1 MELRSKGT
9 ALGIP
14 SPAGCSEY
22 SGLCSEVGPGFCPE
36 YVRKAGSG
44 IAADQTN
51 AMLAVVRSS
60 YSHRTRCRWA
70 SAGALFGEV
79 VFSGAV
85 GGVTTPP
92 RCESRTQRLLWP
104 QTAEFCTAPGI
115 CFTSVFSD
123 AEGGKAVDS
132 RLSTLLFQIQ
142 SRRKSDAEQRQ
153 KYRRSPS
160 SADTC
165 KPVFS
170 MSLDICAIR
179 NALRFSP
186 FATPATHNFY
196 KAPS

>member
-1 MELRSKGT
+1 MCAEGGQRHCRRPDKRDAGRRPSGRR
-9 ALGIP
+9 IP
-14 SPAGCSEY
+14 RLPA
-22 SGLCSEVGPGFCPE
+22 SGKARPLC
-36 YVRKAGSG
+36 
-44 IAADQTN
+44 
-51 AMLAVVRSS
+51 RSS

-142 SRRKSDAEQRQ
+142 SRRESDAKQRQ
-153 KYRRSPS
+153 KCKRSPS
-160 SADTC
+160 SAVAC

-170 MSLDICAIR
+170 MSLDIRAICHT
-179 NALRFSP
+179 LRFPS
-186 FATPATHNFY
+186 FATPATHIFY
-196 KAPS
+196 KSPS